1 MGYYDDYLEHH
12 GILGQ
17 KWGVRRF
24 ENKNGHLTAAGKV
37 RYDGDKVSKK
47 EQRAA
52 YNKRYDE
59 WSSKQDANDAEFR
72 RVQELRKGLGKTGL
86 TRTINAARNK
96 SDAAKE
102 YNKAYDE
109 WSSKQDKLDKEWR
122 SVKAS
127 KPGLSDKQKKMIIA
141 GAAIAGTALAAYGG
155 YKIHQVN
162 QQNKATKQAIDNATK
177 ALNDFKAAQSSMNRP
192 NPMKPTSS
200 GSFQNAAPKIDRSTV
215 EHTPIDRIQ
224 IDRAT
229 VNRVKVD
236 RTPINIDSF
245 NKAAQAND
253 DLVNNLFKKNAKNL
267 GL

>member
-1 MGYYDDYLEHH
+1 MGYYDEYLEHH

-24 ENKNGHLTAAGKV
+24 EKKNGHLTSAGLKRYEDGRKVTSKEKNAFSAKAAGHKALAKV
-37 RYDGDKVSKK
+37 HEVNEKFYSNKNKTLASANKQAKDQQLKK
-47 EQRAA
+47 AEEAQ
-52 YNKRYDE
+52 KE
-59 WSSKQDANDAEFR
+59 AND
-72 RVQELRKGLGKTGL
+72 KK
-86 TRTINAARNK
+86 
-96 SDAAKE
+96 AAKQNDSE
-102 YNKAYDE
+102 AAAK
-109 WSSKQDKLDKEWR
+109 R
-122 SVKAS
+122 
-127 KPGLSDKQKKMIIA
+127 KKMIVA

-155 YKIHQVN
+155 YKIHQAN

-253 DLVNNLFKKNAKNL
+253 DLVNNLLKKNAKNL